1 MKLSPLTDCETDCA
15 MNGGETVLV
24 TGFGP
29 FRQFLVNPSWTA
41 AQGLKLV
48 GLGDMIDVYIQE
60 LPVSYVKTQR
70 IIAGVWKTLQ
80 PKFAVHLGVARGSSV
95 VVLEQTG
102 KNSGYRDRDVCGFCP
117 ESHCCVEGGPE
128 KLDSVINMRVV
139 SKEFRQAGEDVV
151 YSRDA
156 GRYLCEFAYYC
167 SLYHGERR
175 AALVHVPSC
184 GSLSSAD
191 RLVPLLQSLIQTM
204 LEQLEGPCVRTCEM
218 KKKTGCTGRSSPASS
233 LSH

>member
-1 MKLSPLTDCETDCA
+1 MRRWISHFALCVC
-15 MNGGETVLV
+15 VC
-24 TGFGP
+24 
-29 FRQFLVNPSWTA
+29 Q
-41 AQGLKLV
+41 
-48 GLGDMIDVYIQE
+48 
-60 LPVSYVKTQR
+60 
-70 IIAGVWKTLQ
+70 
-80 PKFAVHLGVARGSSV
+80 FAVHLGVARGSSV

-117 ESHCCVEGGPE
+117 ESHRCVEGGPE

-156 GRYLCEFAYYC
+156 GRYSRHQFLCSCSDTQEYEVTLSVLLLRYLCEFAYYC

-184 GSLSSAD
+184 GGLSSAD

-204 LEQLEGPCVRTCEM
+204 LEQLEGPCVR
-218 KKKTGCTGRSSPASS
+218 
-233 LSH
+233 